1 MSGGRSSLLAVSLL
15 AFVLLGA
22 CTKKA
27 APGIQYGMAPDFNLT
42 ERSNRKVTRQD
53 LAGKVWVA
61 DFIFTRCAGA
71 CPTLSSNM
79 RKLQDLLFKD
89 IRLVSF
95 SVDPYND
102 TPEVLT
108 EYANRYGADP
118 ERWLFLTGDPDG
130 IQKLSVGGFKL
141 ALDPTSGTEAEPI
154 THSSRVV
161 LVDRNANIRG
171 YYGTEEAKDLDRL
184 VEDANNL
191 ALSTR

>member
-1 MSGGRSSLLAVSLL
+1 MKVMKSVVLLLLACLLL
-15 AFVLLGA
+15 AA

-27 APGIQYGMAPDFNLT
+27 APEVQYGPAPDFNLT

-61 DFIFTRCAGA
+61 NFIFTRCAGA
-71 CPTLSSNM
+71 CLVMSSNM
-79 RKLQDLLFKD
+79 RKLQDALFED

-108 EYANRYGADP
+108 EYAKRYGAHPD
-118 ERWLFLTGDPDG
+118 RWLFLTGDPEG

-141 ALDPTSGTEAEPI
+141 ALDPTSGTEVEPI

-171 YYGTEEAKDLDRL
+171 YYGTDEAKDLERL
-184 VEDANNL
+184 IKDANNL

>member
-1 MSGGRSSLLAVSLL
+1 MLLA
-15 AFVLLGA
+15 A
-22 CTKKA
+22 CTTKA
-27 APGIQYGMAPDFNLT
+27 PPEIKYGMAPDFSLT
-42 ERSNRKVTRQD
+42 ERSSRKVTRQD

-61 DFIFTRCAGA
+61 NFIFTRCAGA
-71 CPTLSSNM
+71 CPVMSSNM
-79 RKLQDLLFKD
+79 RKLQDRLFED

-108 EYANRYGADP
+108 EYANRYGADRD
-118 ERWLFLTGDPDG
+118 RWLFLTGDPEG

-141 ALDPTSGTEAEPI
+141 ALDPTSGTEKEPI

-161 LVDRNANIRG
+161 LVDREATIRG
-171 YYGTEEAKDLDRL
+171 YYGTEEPEDLDRL
-184 VEDANNL
+184 IKAANNL